1 MPSYFD
7 AWDPTDDRAA
17 GETSGDWARVVDRL
31 YKYLNAH
38 SRTFR
43 EQREQTLT
51 RRERLVLF
59 SEKEAPFE
67 HELRA
72 QRSLLTAY
80 QWHMVSSRRQA
91 DALRALMDSK
101 STTLPLGDT
110 LVTYDWREKLKL
122 PLAPVESGAMWH
134 AQQKVSLSCWG
145 GAVFRHSETSS
156 PAEPQLSTT
165 YIFYV
170 TDVVEQ
176 TAEASNLMLGEALK
190 EVNVP
195 TSGSLHLWS
204 DTGPHYRSAEN
215 LYYYARTLPEQRK
228 QKVFIR
234 WLAEQHG
241 KGVLDQQF
249 GLSGTHNNGWI
260 GMYARKHP
268 IFTIGDMVEALKQGA
283 EHQMKKDPTGPRYIV
298 RQIEYPKHKSAVR
311 QFLYADSLKI
321 TRTYALDAEPSNSSR
336 NFPPVLYNAIFA
348 DSSTR
353 SRISDWRVDTLQ
365 REQPEE
371 WRRNF
376 FEGVQ
381 EWMSP
386 PPDPHADSHLKRVW
400 QAQKNCRP
408 PRALLPERNLEEK
421 IAAQQARQAR
431 AKQKLARRLEYLRNL
446 QDGAEGVELPSS
458 GSSSDSENS
467 SSSSSSSGS

>member
-1 MPSYFD
+1 
-7 AWDPTDDRAA
+7 
-17 GETSGDWARVVDRL
+17 
-31 YKYLNAH
+31 
-38 SRTFR
+38 
-43 EQREQTLT
+43 
-51 RRERLVLF
+51 
-59 SEKEAPFE
+59 
-67 HELRA
+67 
-72 QRSLLTAY
+72 
-80 QWHMVSSRRQA
+80 
-91 DALRALMDSK
+91 MDSK
-101 STTLPLGDT
+101 STTLPLGDS
-110 LVTYDWREKLKL
+110 LITYDWREKLKL

-321 TRTYALDAEPSNSSR
+321 TRTYMLWMQNLATAAATFRLFCTMLFLPTPAQEAAFRTGELTRCKENSRRSGDAISSR
-336 NFPPVLYNAIFA
+336 ESRSGCLHRQTLMQTAISSEYGRRKRIAGPPGPCFPKETWKRKSQHSRPAKRGLSKNWLVVWNTCEICEMGQKVLSFPAQDHQVIL
-348 DSSTR
+348 
-353 SRISDWRVDTLQ
+353 RI
-365 REQPEE
+365 PAA
-371 WRRNF
+371 
-376 FEGVQ
+376 
-381 EWMSP
+381 P
-386 PPDPHADSHLKRVW
+386 A
-400 QAQKNCRP
+400 
-408 PRALLPERNLEEK
+408 
-421 IAAQQARQAR
+421 AAQA
-431 AKQKLARRLEYLRNL
+431 
-446 QDGAEGVELPSS
+446 AENISELPREHRGVCLNYSYR
-458 GSSSDSENS
+458 EILV
-467 SSSSSSSGS
+467 